1 MKRSIKS
8 SRVIIINAVLMLV
21 IVASLITLNIYFLDK
36 NNSTQSRLDKS
47 YNRKIDVIMLM
58 TKTVRERSLHMLTM
72 YLSKD
77 VWEQDKIFLEFHKLK
92 LVFLKL
98 NDELKAIGLSDEE
111 KVLYEKINKI
121 LNKTELIQINIVER
135 IQSGSD
141 ESVHSDM
148 SKKDLPLEYEVLG
161 IFDVLIAEIRQNA
174 NIAREEA
181 KQQYRESVNLVL
193 VIAAIIFFIVIILM
207 RRSFYQLEKIESG
220 LIREAESLSWDATH
234 DALTNVYNRRWLQHK
249 FELLQESQQSDS
261 IKHSLLYIDLDEF
274 KPVND
279 RYGHVAGDEFLC
291 GITRE
296 LEKCIRQNDTLARMG
311 GDEFAILLEN
321 CDTDK
326 ASEIA
331 ECIITKVNKFS
342 LAIDDNKVV
351 IAGCSVGVNTF
362 VSTNLEFSQ
371 YIKDTDSA
379 CYTAKQN
386 GKNQIQII
394 SS

>member
-1 MKRSIKS
+1 
-8 SRVIIINAVLMLV
+8 
-21 IVASLITLNIYFLDK
+21 
-36 NNSTQSRLDKS
+36 
-47 YNRKIDVIMLM
+47 
-58 TKTVRERSLHMLTM
+58 
-72 YLSKD
+72 
-77 VWEQDKIFLEFHKLK
+77 
-92 LVFLKL
+92 
-98 NDELKAIGLSDEE
+98 
-111 KVLYEKINKI
+111 
-121 LNKTELIQINIVER
+121 
-135 IQSGSD
+135 
-141 ESVHSDM
+141 M

-161 IFDVLIAEIRQNA
+161 IFDVLIAEIRKNA
-174 NIAREEA
+174 NVVRENA

-193 VIAAIIFFIVIILM
+193 IVAVIIFFIVIILM

-220 LIREAESLSWDATH
+220 LISEAESLGWDATH

-249 FELLQESQQSDS
+249 FELLQESQHSDS

-279 RYGHVAGDEFLC
+279 RYGHVAGDDFLC

-331 ECIITKVNKFS
+331 ECLIARVNKFS
-342 LAIDDNKVV
+342 LTIDDNKVV
-351 IAGCSVGVNTF
+351 IAGCSVGINSF
-362 VSTNLEFSQ
+362 VGADLEFSQ

-386 GKNQIQII
+386 GKNQIQVF